1 MKNAAGREI
10 PEKVGNWV
18 LKPYRG
24 AYTEVPSNAPVK
36 TKRTA
41 EKHVSGDNKLLGS
54 LKEAVQAIGLKD
66 GMTISFHHSF
76 REGDEIIGQVLETIR
91 DLGIKHL
98 CLGRSAVVIIK
109 KP

>member
-10 PEKVGNWV
+10 PEKVGNRV

-54 LKEAVQAIGLKD
+54 L
-66 GMTISFHHSF
+66 
-76 REGDEIIGQVLETIR
+76 
-91 DLGIKHL
+91 
-98 CLGRSAVVIIK
+98 
-109 KP
+109 